1 MLLCCLGSIY
11 GYGYSTAL
19 YAICLCILYWKLP
32 VDKIWKFR
40 ISPRNMQERKFMF
53 PILNQKNF
61 IGAILT
67 QASSNKIEINPNSI
81 AVQLEELNLK
91 YFTRDL
97 NPSEVLKKLAI
108 RTQ

>member
-1 MLLCCLGSIY
+1 MAIATLLLSMLFAFAFC
-11 GYGYSTAL
+11 
-19 YAICLCILYWKLP
+19 YWKLP
-32 VDKIWKFR
+32 DDKIWKFR

-67 QASSNKIEINPNSI
+67 QASSNKIEVNPNSI
-81 AVQLEELNLK
+81 AVQREELNLK

>member
-1 MLLCCLGSIY
+1 M
-11 GYGYSTAL
+11 T
-19 YAICLCILYWKLP
+19 
-32 VDKIWKFR
+32 KIWKFR
-40 ISPRNMQERKFMF
+40 ISPRNRQERKFMF

-67 QASSNKIEINPNSI
+67 QSSSNKIEVNPNSI

>member
-1 MLLCCLGSIY
+1 MRVKSGNFEF
-11 GYGYSTAL
+11 
-19 YAICLCILYWKLP
+19 P
-32 VDKIWKFR
+32 
-40 ISPRNMQERKFMF
+40 PRNMQERKFMF

-61 IGAILT
+61 IGAFLT
-67 QASSNKIEINPNSI
+67 QASSNKIEVNPISI
-81 AVQLEELNLK
+81 AVQREELNLK